1 MVPIHVDYTDYK
13 ELERIKSWKFDQTAV
28 SHAEKKK

>member
-1 MVPIHVDYTDYK
+1 VVPIHVDYTDYK